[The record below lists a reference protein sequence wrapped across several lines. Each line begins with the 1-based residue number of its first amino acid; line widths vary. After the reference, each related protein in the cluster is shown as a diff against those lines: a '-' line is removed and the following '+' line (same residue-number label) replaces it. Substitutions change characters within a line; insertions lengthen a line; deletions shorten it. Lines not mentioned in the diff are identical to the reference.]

1 MNSFTVLV
9 IIAVVSGIAIT
20 LQAQLMGHL
29 DKSFGS
35 LESVFLTYGS
45 GAVIIGL
52 IMLAMR
58 GGNLGAWHLPPW
70 YAYSAGLLGLI
81 IVGGLG
87 YATPPAGPGRNPDHC
102 GRVAVYSGRR
112 HPPIRA
118 TGRRSGANGFIQAGW
133 HGRHLNWGLVDGA
146 LISCA
151 FYYCGP
157 TNMQFPG
164 CDHGWHDSTT
174 S

>member
-9 IIAVVSGIAIT
+9 LVAVVSGIAIT
-20 LQAQLMGHL
+20 LQAQFMGHL

-70 YAYSAGLLGLI
+70 YAYSAGLLGLV
-81 IVGGLG
+81 IVGTLG
-87 YATPPAGPGRNPDHC
+87 YATPRLGLAVTLTIA
-102 GRVAVYSGRR
+102 VASQFILAAIIHHFGLLGADQQPLDLSRLGGMAA
-112 HPPIRA
+112 IL
-118 TGRRSGANGFIQAGW
+118 TGVWLMVR
-133 HGRHLNWGLVDGA
+133 
-146 LISCA
+146 
-151 FYYCGP
+151 
-157 TNMQFPG
+157 
-164 CDHGWHDSTT
+164 
-174 S
+174 